1 MGLYRIV
8 GLTVLIWLL
17 ACEQSDLPDSSLSPV
32 QGDRFNGV
40 NYSLTHLLPEEGI
53 DLEPI
58 SGNWVALVP
67 QYFGNQGQTLITQV
81 HRWERIIPTSIE
93 LAQEKGLSI
102 LIKPH
107 IDFNQNRIFRG
118 EFVLENEAD
127 WKLFEAAYT
136 ERILE
141 LASIAEQYQ
150 VEAFCVGTEL
160 RLFVLKRSDY
170 WRDLIAQVRARF
182 SGQLVY
188 AANWDEY
195 HEIPLWDQLDYI
207 GVNAYFPLSK
217 TPTPQPQELL
227 LGWMWY
233 KDALQHLSEKTGKPI
248 LFTEFGYRSIEQA
261 TWKHWELGIGN
272 PSESVQALGYEVFF
286 QTFWEEPWVAGGLI
300 WEWVPNPPRGI
311 NTRWTPQGK
320 LAEEVIGEWYK
331 K

>member
-1 MGLYRIV
+1 MGFYQMV
-8 GLTVLIWLL
+8 GLVVLMCLL
-17 ACEQSDLPDSSLSPV
+17 ACEQSELSDSSFTSGQSARL
-32 QGDRFNGV
+32 NGV
-40 NYSLTHLLPEEGI
+40 NYSQTHLLPEEGI

-58 SGNWVALVP
+58 SGNWVALIP

-93 LAQEKGLSI
+93 QAQEKGLAI
-102 LIKPH
+102 MIKPH

-118 EFVLENEAD
+118 EFTLENEED
-127 WKLFEAAYT
+127 WQLFEEAYS

-141 LASIAEQYQ
+141 LVSIAEQYQ

-160 RLFVLKRSDY
+160 RLFALKRSDY
-170 WRDLIAQVRARF
+170 WRNLIAQIRERF

-195 HEIPLWDQLDYI
+195 HEIPFWDQLDFI
-207 GVNAYFPLSK
+207 GVNAYFPLTK
-217 TPTPQPQELL
+217 TPIPQPQELH
-227 LGWMWY
+227 LGWVWY
-233 KDALQHLSEKTGKPI
+233 KDALRHLAEETGKPI
-248 LFTEFGYRSIEQA
+248 LFTEYGYRSIEQA

-272 PSESVQALGYEVFF
+272 PSESVQALGYDIFF

-300 WEWVPNPPRGI
+300 WEWVPNPPRGS